1 MHFNDNKQTIA
12 AMYNAL
18 AQGDSGVFAKAC
30 HRDYVWRFPGHY
42 RWAWRFEG
50 QDAIQRQLILPQA
63 GLRYNNECC
72 FVFKFKNSKIIEV
85 VEYCDTDLMERVLG
99 KYEDAVSSYYN
110 TSLQNEPSKI

>member
-1 MHFNDNKQTIA
+1 MDVNDNKQTIA

-50 QDAIQRQLILPQA
+50 QDAVQRQLILP
-63 GLRYNNECC
+63 L
-72 FVFKFKNSKIIEV
+72 
-85 VEYCDTDLMERVLG
+85 
-99 KYEDAVSSYYN
+99 
-110 TSLQNEPSKI
+110 